1 MSLLT
6 ESVPPRPFDALA
18 ELSVQRSAPLS
29 AATLRAPSEDGGL
42 LIHPGLDEVTA
53 VLAGNRSRLEQL
65 ATFDVQGRSLGEL
78 RRWAAGEVYA
88 AATAFTRY
96 LDAAVEDCG
105 LESESPQPF
114 DLTAIGPTLT
124 GATLQAA
131 SATPTL
137 LVGGHQPELYHP
149 GVWAKNLALAKLARQ
164 TGATPLNLIVDSD
177 VIPSRSIRVPVGSRL
192 APRIENVEWDTPGPL
207 VPWEDLQLAS
217 PAQFESF
224 GDRVSHLMSTWGLM
238 PVIADAWPIAVKT
251 FRKTGSVAYALT
263 NLRRYSEQRLRE
275 SCSQG
280 KSLSASQ
287 PIAQQLEL
295 PMSVVCQ
302 LPAFGWLACHF
313 LLNAGRFRQ
322 VYNEAIEAYRIANG
336 VRSPRHPLPPLGIE
350 EDWIESPFWV
360 WRPGDKRGRLWTRQ
374 QTSVVDLRDDRSV
387 FLSLP
392 ISPGGTVCCAA
403 EALATLPEKG
413 IKLRTRALTTTLFA
427 RLLVGEAFVHGIG
440 GAKYDEMTDAICTAW
455 FGNAPPSFWVVS
467 ATRHL
472 PLGGSFDA
480 SRGDLARLAGQLR
493 SVRCNAEQSADR
505 RIPEA
510 AELCQQVAETLAQL
524 QAATC
529 QPVTDAGR
537 RTSRTLYQQLLQLRQ
552 QLQQYVRPT
561 EAELQAE
568 LNQVQQ
574 QMEANKIL
582 RSREFSFVLFTES
595 VLAEMQA
602 DFC

>member
-6 ESVPPRPFDALA
+6 ESASPRFFDAVA
-18 ELSVQRSAPLS
+18 ELSVQPPVPLS
-29 AATLRAPSEDGGL
+29 AATLRAPTEDGGL
-42 LIHPGLDEVTA
+42 LVRPELNEAAT
-53 VLAGNRSRLEQL
+53 VLAGNRSRLQQL
-65 ATFDVQGRSLGEL
+65 ARFDVQGRSLGEL
-78 RRWAAGEVYA
+78 RQWAAREVYA
-88 AATAFTRY
+88 VATAFTRY
-96 LDAAVEDCG
+96 LDAAANADGHANE
-105 LESESPQPF
+105 LPESF
-114 DLTAIGPTLT
+114 DFASVSSSVTASSLP
-124 GATLQAA
+124 AA
-131 SATPTL
+131 SATPSL

-149 GVWAKNLALAKLARQ
+149 GVWAKNLALTNIAQR

-192 APRIENVEWDTPGPL
+192 APRIENIEWDTPGPL
-207 VPWEDLQLAS
+207 VPWEDVQLAS
-217 PAQFESF
+217 LAQFESF
-224 GDRVSHLMSTWGLM
+224 GERVSHLMSTWGIT
-238 PVIADAWPIAVKT
+238 PAIAKAWPIAVKT
-251 FRKTGSVAYALT
+251 FHTTGSVAYALT
-263 NLRRYSEQRLRE
+263 NLRRHCERESRLRRDAIT
-275 SCSQG
+275 
-280 KSLSASQ
+280 ASQ
-287 PIAQQLEL
+287 PLVPQLEL

-322 VYNEAIEAYRIANG
+322 VYNEAIEAYRVVNG
-336 VRSPRHPLPPLGIE
+336 VRSPNHPLPPLGKQ

-360 WRPGDKRGRLWTRQ
+360 WRPGDKRDRLWTRQ
-374 QTSVVDLRDDRSV
+374 LANVVELRDEQGV
-387 FLSLP
+387 FLTLP
-392 ISPGGTVCCAA
+392 ISSGGTACCAA
-403 EALATLPEKG
+403 EALATLAEKG

-455 FGNAPPSFWVVS
+455 FGNAPPRFWVVS

-472 PLGGSFDA
+472 PLGGSFNV
-480 SRGDLARLAGQLR
+480 SRGDVARLAGQLR

-510 AELCQQVAETLAQL
+510 TEL
-524 QAATC
+524 QAASS
-529 QPVTDAGR
+529 QPVSDAGR
-537 RTSRTLYQQLLQLRQ
+537 RTCRALYQKLLQLRQ

-561 EAELQAE
+561 AADLQAE

-574 QMEANKIL
+574 QLEANKIL
-582 RSREFSFVLFTES
+582 RSREFSFVLFTEQ